1 MSKFKNW
8 WNKPYTRGN
17 LVKYTI
23 WGMVLSGAMYGALW
37 LVYLVDKLKRAEKTL
52 KIKRVSNVNEKLIN
66 LTDKRET

>member
-8 WNKPYTRGN
+8 CNRPYTRGD

-37 LVYLVDKLKRAEKTL
+37 LVCLVDKWKRSTKL
-52 KIKRVSNVNEKLIN
+52 KIKRVSNVNKKV
-66 LTDKRET
+66 D